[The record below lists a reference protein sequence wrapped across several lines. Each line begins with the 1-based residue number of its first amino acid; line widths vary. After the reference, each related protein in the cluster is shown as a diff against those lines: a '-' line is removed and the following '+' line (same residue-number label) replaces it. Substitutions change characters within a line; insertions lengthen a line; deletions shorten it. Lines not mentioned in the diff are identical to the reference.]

1 MEEMSSGKTYVDNA
15 YNRRLGRVGLPQG
28 SAVVS
33 RSSSRAS
40 RAESPPSS
48 PFSHSGCGTYVDNS
62 YNRKLGRVGME
73 YGTAVVSR
81 SSKNTSVASDID
93 SIIYGDDYPSY
104 SSCGGASSGTYVDNT
119 YNRKL
124 GRVGMEYG
132 TAVVSKSSKKSS
144 VASSTDFTTYVDDY
158 RGSIRGASRTGSE
171 TDVDDSHNGRLDHVG
186 MVTAVVSK
194 PSREPSASST
204 APKVYILNNQNCNL
218 NLVEEEN
225 GSHPVSSNLKPRSA
239 TLLPATPRP
248 IPSVPAVLG
257 PVPLVPA
264 VPRPVPLVPDTPRPI
279 PLEPTVP
286 RPMPL
291 VPAVPRPIPLVP
303 ATPRPVPLVPAV
315 PRPVPLVP
323 ATPRPIP
330 LEPTVPR
337 PMSLVP
343 AVPRPIPLVP
353 AVPRPIPL
361 VPTVPRPVP
370 LVPAIFKP
378 VPSVPATVF
387 PVEPVYEACP
397 SINYCSSK
405 PVVCK
410 SSDAPSGYV
419 DNAYNG
425 RVGCVDWRRR
435 VCCLCRTQ
443 WHTKLWQG
451 SASLRKKIHE
461 RNSSKLEH
469 KNIVKMFGVVM
480 EKEDIGIVMDYCKK
494 TDALFVYEE
503 DKFTPSDKLCIIEKL
518 VQLWNI
524 FTLMNHILLIETSRV
539 KIFNATAKLCDF
551 VLSVL
556 KNTITS
562 SRSTRGEDD
571 APPRQQGT
579 P

>member
-15 YNRRLGRVGLPQG
+15 YNRRLGRVGLPHG

-48 PFSHSGCGTYVDNS
+48 PFSRSGCGTYVDNS
-62 YNRKLGRVGME
+62 YNRKLGRVGMD
-73 YGTAVVSR
+73 YGTAVVSK
-81 SSKNTSVASDID
+81 SSKNTSVASDMD
-93 SIIYGDDYPSY
+93 SIINGDDYPSY
-104 SSCGGASSGTYVDNT
+104 ISCGGASRSSSGTYVDNT

-158 RGSIRGASRTGSE
+158 RSSIRGASRTGSE
-171 TDVDDSHNGRLDHVG
+171 TDVDGSHNGRLDHVG
-186 MVTAVVSK
+186 MVTVASK

-225 GSHPVSSNLKPRSA
+225 GSHPVSSNLEPRSA

-248 IPSVPAVLG
+248 IPSVPALPRPIPLVPAVLR
-257 PVPLVPA
+257 PVPA
-264 VPRPVPLVPDTPRPI
+264 VPRPVPLVPATPRPI

-303 ATPRPVPLVPAV
+303 AVPRPVPLVPAV

-330 LEPTVPR
+330 LEPR
-337 PMSLVP
+337 PMPLVP

-370 LVPAIFKP
+370 LVPAVFKP

-387 PVEPVYEACP
+387 PVEPIYEACP

-419 DNAYNG
+419 DNAYNR

-435 VCCLCRTQ
+435 VCCCLCR
-443 WHTKLWQG
+443 
-451 SASLRKKIHE
+451 I
-461 RNSSKLEH
+461 
-469 KNIVKMFGVVM
+469 
-480 EKEDIGIVMDYCKK
+480 
-494 TDALFVYEE
+494 EE
-503 DKFTPSDKLCIIEKL
+503 DY
-518 VQLWNI
+518 
-524 FTLMNHILLIETSRV
+524 
-539 KIFNATAKLCDF
+539 
-551 VLSVL
+551 
-556 KNTITS
+556 
-562 SRSTRGEDD
+562 
-571 APPRQQGT
+571 
-579 P
+579 